1 MVRIV
6 FLLACVCV
14 DACVKYLWKKQK
26 RVCAAEFKCAF
37 GWIAR
42 VRMCEIVRAHTGCLL
57 SGARVTGR
65 LLCRF
70 NSPILSNTLEPA
82 LELYDRDQRVLKRTL
97 VNLAMYRLI

>member
-1 MVRIV
+1 MDHLVVRIV

-57 SGARVTGR
+57 SGVRVTGR

-70 NSPILSNTLEPA
+70 NSPILSNTLEP
-82 LELYDRDQRVLKRTL
+82 VLSMSFMTETKGSSKGRW
-97 VNLAMYRLI
+97 LI